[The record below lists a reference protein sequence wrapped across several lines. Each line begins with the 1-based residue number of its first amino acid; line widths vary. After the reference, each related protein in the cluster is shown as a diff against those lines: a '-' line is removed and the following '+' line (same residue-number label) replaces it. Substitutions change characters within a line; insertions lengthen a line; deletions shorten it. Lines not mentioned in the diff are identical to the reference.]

1 MDRGDLVHTDER
13 RARLVLEASLATLAG
28 AGWRVLPGVRRSAS
42 ALGDDAVLVGPGG
55 VFVVCLVPSS
65 GPVSVSGGV
74 LRENGRNRQRVVSSV
89 VRAGEQLREQVPGLG
104 APVVTPVVCLAR
116 DDRVVGWADGA
127 MVSASSNLA
136 TFLTARPTAL
146 DDDEVERLA
155 GLVRRAGLGLRGGSG
170 GLRGQARPAAVLA
183 LFVVAAAAFVQL
195 DLPDRPDAP
204 RGPVVERLL
213 GSDAGL

>member
-1 MDRGDLVHTDER
+1 METDGR

-28 AGWRVLPGVRRSAS
+28 AGWRVLPGVRRPGA

-74 LRENGRNRQRVVSSV
+74 LREDGRPRQRLVTSV
-89 VRAGEQLREQVPGLG
+89 VHAAERLGDQVPGLRPT
-104 APVVTPVVCLAR
+104 AVTPVVCLAR
-116 DDRVVGWADGA
+116 EDRVVGWADGA
-127 MVSASSNLA
+127 MVSGSGNLA
-136 TFLTARPTAL
+136 TFLLARPVVL
-146 DDDEVERLA
+146 DVAEVDRVA
-155 GLVRRAGLGLRGGSG
+155 TLVRRAALGPRGGLG
-170 GLRGQARPAAVLA
+170 GLRGPARPAAVLA
-183 LFVVAAAAFVQL
+183 LFAMVAAGFVQL
-195 DLPDRPDAP
+195 DLPDRRDAP

>member
-1 MDRGDLVHTDER
+1 MERGDAVETDER

-28 AGWRVLPGVRRSAS
+28 AGWRVLPGVRRSGS

-74 LRENGRNRQRVVSSV
+74 LRESGRHRQRVVISV
-89 VRAGEQLREQVPGLG
+89 VRAAEQLCEQVPGLG
-104 APVVTPVVCLAR
+104 PTVVTPVVCLAR
-116 DDRVVGWADGA
+116 EDRVVGWADGA
-127 MVSASSNLA
+127 MISASSNLA
-136 TFLTARPTAL
+136 TFLTARPAVL
-146 DDDEVERLA
+146 DEAEVERVA
-155 GLVRRAGLGLRGGSG
+155 GLVRRAALGLRGGVG

-183 LFVVAAAAFVQL
+183 LFVVVAVGFVKL

-204 RGPVVERLL
+204 RGPVVERLS